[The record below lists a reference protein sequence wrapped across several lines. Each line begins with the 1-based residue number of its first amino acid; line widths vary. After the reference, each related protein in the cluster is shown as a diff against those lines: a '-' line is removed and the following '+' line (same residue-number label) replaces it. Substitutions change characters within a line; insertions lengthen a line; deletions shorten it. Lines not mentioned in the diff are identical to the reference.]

1 MALFKLTK
9 QDRDYYALQD
19 LLKPK
24 EDQQEETAGIGT
36 KPSKQEQ
43 DEEGMFTSFFGGLF
57 DRSKEKAEELAKLAQ
72 EEAERSALESRLMR
86 EAAGITKSLT
96 EEDVAVRSASR
107 DPRYGNQMPEEAML
121 VDVTDTDMGKLTNE
135 EPLYELAESIRTTDI
150 DVSEFDPVVRRDT
163 SAGKGLMSPS
173 TEEAPEIDTT
183 TPKETVS
190 EQRTRISDRQYTLP
204 NVPDNIDTV
213 FLGQQEGAAKT
224 KAYVPTKDGKVLDSS
239 GVTIGTGVDLGSKDK
254 NYFRYLDDTDLVTKL
269 EPYFGKKKDSAVN
282 KLKEVPLTLTKE
294 EVKKLDAYVKKM
306 EFRSLKNRWNQD
318 SSVKWKDLPSGKAT
332 AVASVYYQYGPK
344 MFTHNFWTQVTG
356 GQWQQAYNNLMN
368 YGDKYPS
375 RRKREAAVLKKAL

>member
-24 EDQQEETAGIGT
+24 EEQQEETAGIGT

-43 DEEGMFTSFFGGLF
+43 DEEGMFSSFFGGLF

-96 EEDVAVRSASR
+96 EEDVAVRSAAR
-107 DPRYGNQMPEEAML
+107 DPKYGSQMPEEPML
-121 VDVTDTDMGKLTNE
+121 VDVTDTDMGKLTNVK
-135 EPLYELAESIRTTDI
+135 PLYDLSEAIDPGTI
-150 DVSEFDPVVRRDT
+150 DVSDLP
-163 SAGKGLMSPS
+163 GKGLMSPS
-173 TEEAPEIDTT
+173 TEETPEIDTT

>member
-24 EDQQEETAGIGT
+24 EEQQEETAGIGT

-107 DPRYGNQMPEEAML
+107 DPRYGNQMPEEPIL
-121 VDVTDTDMGKLTNE
+121 VDVTDTDMGKLTNVK
-135 EPLYELAESIRTTDI
+135 PLYDLSEAI
-150 DVSEFDPVVRRDT
+150 DPGTIDT
-163 SAGKGLMSPS
+163 SELPGKGLMSPS

-213 FLGQQEGAAKT
+213 FLGQQEGTAKT